1 MNYEILLVK
10 TLGHKRAADFIKMQS
25 MLTSIG
31 SGLITLTRILR
42 CFRSTVHERAN
53 DRIAALL
60 AL

>member
-1 MNYEILLVK
+1 MKYEILLVK

-31 SGLITLTRILR
+31 SGLIALTR

-53 DRIAALL
+53 ERIAALL